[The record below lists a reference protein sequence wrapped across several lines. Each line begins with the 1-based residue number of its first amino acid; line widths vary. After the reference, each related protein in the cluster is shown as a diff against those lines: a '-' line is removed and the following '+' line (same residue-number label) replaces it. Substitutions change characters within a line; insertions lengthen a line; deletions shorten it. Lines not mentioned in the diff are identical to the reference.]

1 MCMYIYDV
9 FICEMP
15 LKIVISICVC
25 VYVVIK
31 FLINKRTG
39 RQLYKHEIMIRNEQN
54 QTLICNQ
61 VTLERPGIDQLN
73 FSYFIYNKQN

>member
-1 MCMYIYDV
+1 
-9 FICEMP
+9 MP
-15 LKIVISICVC
+15 LKIVISIYVC

-31 FLINKRTG
+31 FLINKRNG
-39 RQLYKHEIMIRNEQN
+39 RQLYKHKIMTRNEQN
-54 QTLICNQ
+54 QTFICNQ